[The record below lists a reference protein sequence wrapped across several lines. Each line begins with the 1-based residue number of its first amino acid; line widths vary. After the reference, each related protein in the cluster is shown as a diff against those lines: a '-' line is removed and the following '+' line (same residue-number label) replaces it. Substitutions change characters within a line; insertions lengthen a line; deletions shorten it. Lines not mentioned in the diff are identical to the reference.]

1 MDTKRG
7 NIIILNG
14 VSSSGKTTLTKA
26 LQRAFDEHYFWIAND
41 TFCYMCSEK
50 FWDIDGEATHN
61 RAMMAMFHTIKT
73 FSDLGYNVIVDHV
86 FVDIDTVATLE
97 KCIEILSDYKVYF
110 IRVDC
115 EIYELERREKQ
126 RGDRNIGQAKYQLD
140 HIHKHN
146 LYDYTVD
153 TSYGNIAELVDN
165 IKDFVEMEQP
175 IAFKILY
182 KRLMETGTIY

>member
-1 MDTKRG
+1 METKRG
-7 NIIILNG
+7 KIIILNG

-41 TFCYMCSEK
+41 TFCEMSADK
-50 FWDIDGEATHN
+50 FWDIDGEVTHS

-97 KCIEILSDYKVYF
+97 KCIDILNDYKVYF

-115 EIYELERREKQ
+115 ELSELKRRERN
-126 RGDRNIGQAKYQLD
+126 RGDRNIGQARFQLD
-140 HIHKHN
+140 HIHKHE
-146 LYDYTVD
+146 LYDYLVD
-153 TSYGNIAELVDN
+153 TSNGDIKELADN
-165 IKDFVEMEQP
+165 IKDFVQIEEP
-175 IAFKILY
+175 IAFKILH
-182 KRLMETGTIY
+182 KKLEETGNIY